1 MAFTNL
7 WDQTFPP
14 DVQLASLGAADLRQ
28 LRVDTQQRMAAI
40 SGLDA
45 AKPAFGSDAQPASWN
60 GVLFFATDTGIIYQW
75 NNPSWTNITASFVK
89 GNVVYKNTT
98 PVTHTGTTTEDTI
111 FTSTAL
117 NPLTVNSSYRIQVG
131 FAVSSQ
137 GGSSSTYKLKVN
149 GSIVQSTTINSPVGG
164 NGYWFEY
171 ILSAAGS
178 GNMAIS
184 SREFQGNKFFEGI
197 TSGSFAIDLT
207 LGNNT
212 FVLTWTNGT
221 GTDAQTF
228 IQFIIESL

>member
-7 WDQTFPP
+7 WDQKFPP
-14 DVQLASLGAADLRQ
+14 DVQLANLGAAYLRQ

-131 FAVSSQ
+131 FAVSS
-137 GGSSSTYKLKVN
+137 
-149 GSIVQSTTINSPVGG
+149 
-164 NGYWFEY
+164 
-171 ILSAAGS
+171 
-178 GNMAIS
+178 
-184 SREFQGNKFFEGI
+184 
-197 TSGSFAIDLT
+197 
-207 LGNNT
+207 
-212 FVLTWTNGT
+212 
-221 GTDAQTF
+221 
-228 IQFIIESL
+228 